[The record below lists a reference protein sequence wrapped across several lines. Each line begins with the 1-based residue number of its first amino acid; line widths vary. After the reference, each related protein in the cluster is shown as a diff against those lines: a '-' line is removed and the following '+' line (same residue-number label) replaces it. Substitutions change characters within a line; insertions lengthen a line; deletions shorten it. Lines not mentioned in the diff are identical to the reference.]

1 MTWDVRTV
9 SDLPAV
15 QVENLDYWY
24 EAGPPA
30 LQDVSLTIGRG
41 EWVALIGENGS
52 GKTTLVK
59 HFNGLLR
66 PRRGQVRVAGQDT
79 ARQSIGELARQVGY
93 VFQSPDHQIFSP
105 TVVEELAFGLR
116 NLRLSSPEIESR
128 TAEALAVF
136 ELSAYADA
144 PPAILG
150 YGLRRR
156 ITVAAV
162 WAMQPEVLVLDEPT
176 TGLDRRHTL
185 GLMGH
190 MLELHRRGHTLI
202 LITHD
207 MKLVAQYAQR
217 VVVMHQG
224 RIIGDGLV
232 RQVFRHEELLGRS
245 SLAPPPITVLARRLA
260 PCGLAGDSL
269 TVEEFEADYRRLRTQ
284 RRKAVQPNG

>member
-15 QVENLDYWY
+15 QVDNLDYWY
-24 EAGPPA
+24 QDGPPA

-79 ARQSIGELARQVGY
+79 AGQSIGELARQVGY
-93 VFQSPDHQIFSP
+93 VFQSPDHQIFSS

-116 NLRLSSPEIESR
+116 NLGLSSPEIEAR
-128 TAEALAVF
+128 TAEALALF
-136 ELSAYADA
+136 ELGPYAAA

-162 WAMQPEVLVLDEPT
+162 WAMRPEVVVLDEPT

-207 MKLVAQYAQR
+207 MKLVARYAQR

-232 RQVFRHEELLGRS
+232 RPVLRDEELLGRS
-245 SLAPPPITVLARRLA
+245 SLAPPPITALARRLA

-269 TVEEFEADYRRLRTQ
+269 TVEEFEADYRRLRTG
-284 RRKAVQPNG
+284 RRQAVNPVG

>member
-1 MTWDVRTV
+1 M
-9 SDLPAV
+9 SDQPAI

-24 EAGPPA
+24 DDGPPA
-30 LQDVSLTIGRG
+30 LQAVSLDIGRG
-41 EWVALIGENGS
+41 EWVALIGQNGS

-66 PRRGQVRVAGQDT
+66 PRRGKVWVAGHDT
-79 ARQSIGELARQVGY
+79 ASRSIGELARQVGY
-93 VFQSPDHQIFSP
+93 VFQNPDHQIFAP
-105 TVVEELAFGLR
+105 TVAEEVAFGLR
-116 NLRLSSPEIESR
+116 NLGLSSPEMEAR

-162 WAMQPEVLVLDEPT
+162 WAMRPDIVVLDEPT

-185 GLMGH
+185 GLMSH
-190 MLELHRRGHTLI
+190 MLELHRRGHTLV

-207 MKLVAQYAQR
+207 MKLVARYAQR

-224 RIIGDGLV
+224 RVIADGPV
-232 RQVFRHEELLGRS
+232 RQVFQHEELLGRS
-245 SLAPPPITVLARRLA
+245 SLAPPPISLLARRLA

-269 TVEEFEADYRRLRTQ
+269 TVEEFEADYLRLRAQ
-284 RRKAVQPNG
+284 RRQAVGSNG